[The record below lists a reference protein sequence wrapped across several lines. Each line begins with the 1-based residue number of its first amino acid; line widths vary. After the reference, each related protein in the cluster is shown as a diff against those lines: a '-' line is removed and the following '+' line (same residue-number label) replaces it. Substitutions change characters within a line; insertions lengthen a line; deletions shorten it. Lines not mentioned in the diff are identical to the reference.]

1 MRVYI
6 HDLGLAVGQPIHRTV
21 TLRPS
26 HTSNISASPIIY
38 PSEKG
43 GGRIAGCAL
52 VCVCVLRIRILSSVN
67 RLLRKF
73 PFPSFLSA
81 IRKKKRERRRRER
94 RITMFGMDVVH
105 DGVGVD
111 GGGGGG
117 VEEERDVERGSADL
131 ILGIVDRN
139 VKTTVSVVCSLTA
152 QDAKEEAGQ
161 E

>member
-1 MRVYI
+1 
-6 HDLGLAVGQPIHRTV
+6 
-21 TLRPS
+21 
-26 HTSNISASPIIY
+26 
-38 PSEKG
+38 
-43 GGRIAGCAL
+43 
-52 VCVCVLRIRILSSVN
+52 
-67 RLLRKF
+67 
-73 PFPSFLSA
+73 
-81 IRKKKRERRRRER
+81 
-94 RITMFGMDVVH
+94 MFGMDVVH

-111 GGGGGG
+111 GGGSGG

>member
-1 MRVYI
+1 
-6 HDLGLAVGQPIHRTV
+6 
-21 TLRPS
+21 
-26 HTSNISASPIIY
+26 
-38 PSEKG
+38 
-43 GGRIAGCAL
+43 
-52 VCVCVLRIRILSSVN
+52 
-67 RLLRKF
+67 
-73 PFPSFLSA
+73 
-81 IRKKKRERRRRER
+81 
-94 RITMFGMDVVH
+94 MFGMDVVH